1 MNSFNST
8 MRVIDHLE
16 SFDKPTYA
24 VVTIGTFDGVH
35 IGHQTILKRLVYEAK
50 KHNGKSILITFWP
63 HPRFILNK
71 DADKLK
77 LLSTFDEKVNMVAD
91 LEVDYILKI
100 AFTPEFSNL
109 SAEEFVRQILVDKVG
124 TKKLFIGYDHHFGN
138 NREGN
143 IHFLHEH
150 ADEYGFEV
158 NEISKQEID
167 HIGISS
173 TKIRNT
179 LESGEI
185 HLANSLLGRNYSI
198 KGKVIDGNK
207 KGRSIGFPTAN
218 IEIPE
223 SYKLLPADGAY
234 AVKVMVDSQSFNGM
248 LNIGFKPTVDGSNR
262 TIEVHLFNF
271 DADIYG
277 KEIVVEFV
285 KALRKEMKFASI
297 EDLKTQLQKDKEA
310 ALEILS

>member
-1 MNSFNST
+1 

-35 IGHQTILKRLVYEAK
+35 IGHQTILKRLVAEAK

-77 LLSTFDEKVNMVAD
+77 LLSTFDEKVKIVTD
-91 LEVDYILKI
+91 LGVDYILKI
-100 AFTPEFSNL
+100 AFTPEFSDL
-109 SAEEFVRQILVDKVG
+109 SADEFVKQILVDKVG

-143 IHFLHEH
+143 IQFLHEH

-248 LNIGFKPTVDGSNR
+248 LNIGFKPTVDGSKR

-271 DADIYG
+271 DEDIYG

-297 EDLKTQLQKDKEA
+297 EDLKLQLQSDKRA